1 MSAPAAG
8 TGPGLSE
15 PLLVDRVRQEILG
28 APGHRIT
35 FARYMECVLTEPG
48 LGYYVTSDERP
59 TREGDFLTAP
69 ELHPFFGRCLG
80 RLLSEV
86 WRRLGAPDRFV
97 VREWGAGRGT
107 LGQTV
112 AAGLAADSS
121 DLVSTIDWQPVD
133 IPGRYPAV
141 DAAPVTGA
149 VIANEYLDALPVH
162 RLVRRGER
170 VMERYVTWADGWF
183 AEIEDDLSDVGLT
196 TPLDAAS
203 VTLADGQLAEVR
215 PAADAWLR
223 GVADRAGARHRAGH
237 RLRT

>member
-35 FARYMECVLTEPG
+35 FARFMERVLTEPG

-69 ELHPFFGRCLG
+69 ELHPFFGRCSG

-107 LGQTV
+107 LAANGGFGSGRGLDRPGIDHRM
-112 AAGLAADSS
+112 AAG
-121 DLVSTIDWQPVD
+121 
-133 IPGRYPAV
+133 GYPR
-141 DAAPVTGA
+141 PVTRRRMRRRSRA
-149 VIANEYLDALPVH
+149 PSSPTSTSTPCPSIAWCVVVSACWS
-162 RLVRRGER
+162 G
-170 VMERYVTWADGWF
+170 M
-183 AEIEDDLSDVGLT
+183 
-196 TPLDAAS
+196 
-203 VTLADGQLAEVR
+203 
-215 PAADAWLR
+215 
-223 GVADRAGARHRAGH
+223 
-237 RLRT
+237 